1 MQCSVTIVVELASE
15 ADVSQMEAAIQEA
28 GRQAMRAAL
37 KQAVRSYEEAHPACS
52 HCGGM
57 QSQPEGTVAR
67 RVLTRFGRVV
77 LQLRRQRCG
86 ACWRRFRPA
95 QRCVQA
101 LRGGNVTPELGA
113 ACALA
118 GASWPYA
125 TAARVL
131 HDLCGAQVSVEEVR
145 RWTMREGTQEAQAQ
159 QAEAEA
165 LLAPTAEQ
173 VRSNRDAEA
182 RRQRLGEE
190 RSAVAAPT
198 RLTVGLDGG
207 WLPCR
212 EQRGGMEGKVGVVAT
227 GVETVGKH
235 GRQRLTPRRYVAHLC
250 QQRAGGR
257 ANLYGSGRAGW

>member
-1 MQCSVTIVVELASE
+1 
-15 ADVSQMEAAIQEA
+15 MEAAIQAA

-52 HCGGM
+52 HCGGV
-57 QSQPEGTVAR
+57 QSQPQGTVAR

-101 LRGGNVTPELGA
+101 LRGGNVTPALGA

-131 HDLCGAQVSVEEVR
+131 RDLCGAQVSAEEVR
-145 RWTMREGTQEAQAQ
+145 RWTVRQGTQEAQAQ

-173 VRSNRDAEA
+173 VRSDRDAWVRSVPLRL
-182 RRQRLGEE
+182 RR
-190 RSAVAAPT
+190 
-198 RLTVGLDGG
+198 
-207 WLPCR
+207 
-212 EQRGGMEGKVGVVAT
+212 
-227 GVETVGKH
+227 
-235 GRQRLTPRRYVAHLC
+235 
-250 QQRAGGR
+250 RA
-257 ANLYGSGRAGW
+257 